1 MGDSMGNTTSIG
13 LPSRVLEAPPKKLV
27 IPHKGIDCVSM
38 QVNGKHVLYACYH
51 HANLVESLIQDGDER
66 VEVTRWGIDN
76 RREYHRDYEKGKDIV
91 CCIVY

>member
-1 MGDSMGNTTSIG
+1 MGNSTSYG
-13 LPSRVLEAPPKKLV
+13 LPSKVLKVPPKSYS

-38 QVNGKHVLYACYH
+38 QVNGKHVAYTCYH

-76 RREYHRDYEKGKDIV
+76 RRKLHRDYSGGKDIV
-91 CCIVY
+91 CCIV